1 MNSTN
6 PPILY
11 SHLPGLTIGLDRDL
25 LGLDHNRLAL
35 EREGATLGAA
45 WQKEAP

>member
-25 LGLDHNRLAL
+25 LGMDYNLLSVEKVEAAL
-35 EREGATLGAA
+35 GPAR
-45 WQKEAP
+45 QKEAP